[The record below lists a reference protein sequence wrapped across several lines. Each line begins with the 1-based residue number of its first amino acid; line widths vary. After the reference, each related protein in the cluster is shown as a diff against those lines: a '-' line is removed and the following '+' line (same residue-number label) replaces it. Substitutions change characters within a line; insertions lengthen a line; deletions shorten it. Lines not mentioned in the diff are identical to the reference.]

1 MRYLLLVII
10 LVLSNGVVLGSVQGD
25 PINHNLYKGKM
36 LKKSSHFQV
45 SLMHEQ
51 IGILPSCE
59 LVLIKGEYYLIPGLL
74 NSSFKCTY
82 WFNNSIGVVG
92 GICLFGEADEIL
104 PVNNSIIGCVVGLK
118 WSYNNKGQNG
128 KGISYNGGFNVNM
141 WLGGTS
147 KMDHTSAPLHFE
159 PSFRGKKGIQFN
171 VTYIEMVT
179 PDGWTLGFRSAY
191 CDILK
196 LSMVDF
202 NKVFLGH
209 TFLHPIVFAGKTWR
223 L

>member
-1 MRYLLLVII
+1 MRYLLSVII

-25 PINHNLYKGKM
+25 PVNHNLYRKNVS
-36 LKKSSHFQV
+36 KKSSHFQV

-51 IGILPSCE
+51 IGSLASCMLILTKRAFFC
-59 LVLIKGEYYLIPGLL
+59 IPGVLT
-74 NSSFKCTY
+74 SSFKCTY

-92 GICLFGEADEIL
+92 GIRLFGEANEFL
-104 PVNNSIIGCVVGLK
+104 ALNTSIIGCVVGLK

-128 KGISYNGGFNVNM
+128 KGVSYNGGFNVNM
-141 WLGGTS
+141 WLGGTI
-147 KMDHTSAPLHFE
+147 KAPSVSGPLNFK
-159 PSFRGKKGIQFN
+159 PSFRGEKGISFN

-179 PDGWTLGFRSAY
+179 PDGWTLGFRSAQ

-196 LSMVDF
+196 LSVVEF
-202 NKVFLGH
+202 KVFLGR
-209 TFLHPIVFAGKTWR
+209 TFFCPIVFAGKTWR

>member
-1 MRYLLLVII
+1 MRYLLSVII

-25 PINHNLYKGKM
+25 PIKHNLYKKKNVS
-36 LKKSSHFQV
+36 KKSSHFQV
-45 SLMHEQ
+45 SLMHER
-51 IGILPSCE
+51 IGFLSACGAA
-59 LVLIKGEYYLIPGLL
+59 LIEKNYHCIPGLL

-92 GICLFGEADEIL
+92 GICLFGEADEI
-104 PVNNSIIGCVVGLK
+104 VSANTSIIGCVVGLK

-141 WLGGTS
+141 WLGGTI
-147 KMDHTSAPLHFE
+147 KKYTSDPPFHLE
-159 PSFRGKKGIQFN
+159 PSFRGKKGISFN

-191 CDILK
+191 CDI
-196 LSMVDF
+196 SAVDF
-202 NKVFLGH
+202 KGFLIR
-209 TFLHPIVFAGKTWR
+209 TFFCPIVFAGKTWR